1 MDPKTEQKS
10 PKLTLKV
17 QKWTPSKTQKSK
29 NGLKTEPKGPKM
41 DPKLNSKLDSNLSI
55 KVQKGGFW
63 CQEFL
68 V

>member
-1 MDPKTEQKS
+1 MDS
-10 PKLTLKV
+10 KLTLKV
-17 QKWTPSKTQKSK
+17 KKWTPSKIQKSK
-29 NGLKTEPKGPKM
+29 NRLKTEPKGPKRG
-41 DPKLNSKLDSNLSI
+41 PKTELKIPKLDSNLNL